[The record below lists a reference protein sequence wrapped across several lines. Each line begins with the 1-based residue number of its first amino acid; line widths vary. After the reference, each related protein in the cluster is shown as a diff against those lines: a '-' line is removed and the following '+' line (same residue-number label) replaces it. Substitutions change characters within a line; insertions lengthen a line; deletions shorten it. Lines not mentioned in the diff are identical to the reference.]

1 MDRGLV
7 GRNAEIARIWAF
19 LSATPCKP
27 TALAITGDA
36 GIGKTVVW
44 QHVLREAAGQ
54 TFRVLSCQP
63 TPAER
68 PLAFS
73 ALDDLFGDVGGEV
86 FSALAGARRHAVE
99 TALLHGPP
107 PDTQSAGLP
116 QADRAL
122 PDARVLARGIL
133 DAMRVLSR
141 PAPLMVAVDDAQ
153 WLDRPSASVLQFCV
167 RRLRDEPVVIL
178 VTFRTRDAVPLG
190 LERALPPD
198 RLGRVQLG
206 PLSLGAIGEIL
217 RARLGVVLPRYAL
230 TRLYDTCG
238 GNPFYALECARA
250 LLDHPHVS
258 LTREPMPLP
267 RSLDGLVHHRLRR
280 LAPEV
285 RQVGRL
291 VAASS
296 DAREQLIRAA
306 CDDGESWA
314 VIDHAI
320 DEGILERAGDVLRFT
335 HPLLQSVLYT
345 ETPLGERRQVHR
357 QLAAVAQDIEDRAW
371 HLALGAD
378 RPSAETAGILDDAA
392 RHAASRGAP
401 EAGATLAEQAVR
413 LTPAGLP
420 EAARE
425 RRVQAA
431 DYHFRA
437 GDIARS
443 RELIQSALAACP
455 AGPPRASLLVRLATV
470 NYHLTGWPLAEQ
482 TFRQALAEAPEDAAL
497 CAHAEQE
504 LAFARVAAGDL
515 PAALHWAE
523 VSLRSA
529 ERAADPRLMA
539 HSLAG
544 VAIFG
549 FLQGNGVRHDL
560 LDDVEALSAAAG
572 EEPPGRLPLHSP
584 SQVKGL
590 ILKWCDRL
598 DEARTVLAGEY
609 RNALDRGDEASLP
622 FLLFGFSELECWAG
636 NWDTAEEYALEGCRV
651 AEESRQVTMR
661 PATLYSLAL
670 VRAHRGHVDQA
681 RELATEALAL
691 CERTGTVPVVSQALS
706 VLGFAELSLGNY
718 VAAASHLGRL
728 ADAVTAFGLGEPG
741 VVRFLPDAIE
751 ALAALGQVDHARSL
765 AQQLEERGK
774 SLGRP
779 WAMAAGARCR
789 AHLAAIDGDLQG
801 AQAACTQA
809 LAQFERL
816 PMPFEL
822 GRTLL
827 VKGMIERRAR
837 QKSVA
842 RESLSQALGIFE
854 QLGAPLWADTA
865 RRELAK
871 IAARS
876 PADGLTETER
886 RIAALVVQGHTN
898 REVAAALFVTE
909 NTVQTHIRHIFQ
921 KLGVRSRTEL
931 AVQFLSDPAN
941 SMTAAGAAIRSE
953 PG

>member
-437 GDIARS
+437 GDIPVGAGCLPGWPAARVTAGPAGHGQ
-443 RELIQSALAACP
+443 LPPHGLAAC
-455 AGPPRASLLVRLATV
+455 RA
-470 NYHLTGWPLAEQ
+470 
-482 TFRQALAEAPEDAAL
+482 
-497 CAHAEQE
+497 
-504 LAFARVAAGDL
+504 
-515 PAALHWAE
+515 
-523 VSLRSA
+523 
-529 ERAADPRLMA
+529 
-539 HSLAG
+539 
-544 VAIFG
+544 
-549 FLQGNGVRHDL
+549 
-560 LDDVEALSAAAG
+560 DV
-572 EEPPGRLPLHSP
+572 P
-584 SQVKGL
+584 
-590 ILKWCDRL
+590 
-598 DEARTVLAGEY
+598 
-609 RNALDRGDEASLP
+609 
-622 FLLFGFSELECWAG
+622 
-636 NWDTAEEYALEGCRV
+636 
-651 AEESRQVTMR
+651 
-661 PATLYSLAL
+661 
-670 VRAHRGHVDQA
+670 
-681 RELATEALAL
+681 
-691 CERTGTVPVVSQALS
+691 
-706 VLGFAELSLGNY
+706 
-718 VAAASHLGRL
+718 
-728 ADAVTAFGLGEPG
+728 
-741 VVRFLPDAIE
+741 
-751 ALAALGQVDHARSL
+751 
-765 AQQLEERGK
+765 
-774 SLGRP
+774 
-779 WAMAAGARCR
+779 AGARR
-789 AHLAAIDGDLQG
+789 G
-801 AQAACTQA
+801 AGGCG
-809 LAQFERL
+809 
-816 PMPFEL
+816 P
-822 GRTLL
+822 
-827 VKGMIERRAR
+827 VRAR
-837 QKSVA
+837 GTGA
-842 RESLSQALGIFE
+842 RVRPRGGRGPSRCPALG
-854 QLGAPLWADTA
+854 GG
-865 RRELAK
+865 
-871 IAARS
+871 IAAVGRAGRR
-876 PADGLTETER
+876 PAPDGALPGR
-886 RIAALVVQGHTN
+886 RRHLRVPSGKWCAA
-898 REVAAALFVTE
+898 
-909 NTVQTHIRHIFQ
+909 
-921 KLGVRSRTEL
+921 
-931 AVQFLSDPAN
+931 
-941 SMTAAGAAIRSE
+941 
-953 PG
+953 